1 LGNQGSKISSILIL
15 LPLMVDFYNLHWQ
28 KKFKKNQE
36 LIKHESEKNVNLA
49 TKKNVVLKKATL

>member
-1 LGNQGSKISSILIL
+1 
-15 LPLMVDFYNLHWQ
+15 MVDFYNLHWQ